1 MPRIADPRLEE
12 KGRLAYE
19 WASKHMPILVKSID
33 RLKDERPL
41 HGVKAGFCLHVTKE
55 TSVLVMGAKMLGA
68 DVSLCAANP
77 LTTQDDVAAFLAS
90 QGIDVYAWR
99 NESMD
104 EYYSC
109 IRSVLSNRPATIT
122 DDGSDMHVLYHTEFM
137 GKSNYKPIG
146 GTEETTT
153 GVIRLKALAAEGQLA
168 YPVIAVNNAYTKH
181 LFDNRYGTGQSTI
194 DGILRATS
202 MLLAGKVAVVAGY
215 GWVGKGIANRAR
227 GMGARVIV
235 TEIDPIK
242 ALEAHMDGFAVL
254 PMDEACRHADL
265 IVTATGQ
272 INVVRQEHMKAM
284 KDGVVLANAGH
295 FDVEIDVRWL
305 ESNASKKR
313 VVRDNLEEYTIDG
326 KSIYLI
332 AKGRIANLVAAE
344 GHPPEVMALSFANQL
359 LSIVYIVKSH
369 GMLEK
374 RVYSVPEEIDR
385 QVAINA
391 LEAMKIRID
400 EPTEEQL
407 EYAKRYR

>member
-1 MPRIADPRLEE
+1 MPKVADTASVD

-19 WASKHMPILVKSID
+19 WASKHMPILAKSID
-33 RLKDERPL
+33 RLKDGSPL
-41 HGVKAGFCLHVTKE
+41 HGIKVAFCLHVTKE
-55 TSVLVMGAKMLGA
+55 TSVLVMGAKTLGA

-77 LTTQDDVAAFLAS
+77 LSTQDDVAAFLAS

-99 NESMD
+99 DESMD

-109 IRSVLSNRPATIT
+109 IRSVLANRPTTIT
-122 DDGSDMHVLYHTEFM
+122 DDGSDMHVLYHKEFK

-153 GVIRLKALAAEGQLA
+153 GVIRLRALAAEGQLA

-202 MLLAGKVAVVAGY
+202 ILLAGKVVVVAGY

-235 TEIDPIK
+235 TEVDPIK
-242 ALEAHMDGFAVL
+242 ALEAHMDGFAVM
-254 PMDEACRHADL
+254 PMDEAARYAD
-265 IVTATGQ
+265 IVVTATGQ
-272 INVVRQEHMKAM
+272 IDVVRQEHIKAM
-284 KDGVVLANAGH
+284 KDGVILANAGH

-305 ESNASKKR
+305 ESNARERR
-313 VVRDNLEEYTIDG
+313 VVRENLEEYRLDG

-359 LSIVYIVKSH
+359 LSIVYVVKNH
-369 GMLEK
+369 ARMENK
-374 RVYSVPEEIDR
+374 VYGVPEEIDR

-391 LEAMKIRID
+391 LEAMGIRID
-400 EPTEEQL
+400 EPTKEQL
-407 EYAKRYR
+407 DYARRWL